1 MIFILSFVFLI
12 NIIMN
17 IMVIKKKNNIIILI
31 NKRKGEP
38 DFLSDNIN
46 EEMPIQSQII

>member
-1 MIFILSFVFLI
+1 MILKIQETKVMIFMVSFVFLI
-12 NIIMN
+12 I
-17 IMVIKKKNNIIILI
+17 IIILI

-46 EEMPIQSQII
+46 EEMPI